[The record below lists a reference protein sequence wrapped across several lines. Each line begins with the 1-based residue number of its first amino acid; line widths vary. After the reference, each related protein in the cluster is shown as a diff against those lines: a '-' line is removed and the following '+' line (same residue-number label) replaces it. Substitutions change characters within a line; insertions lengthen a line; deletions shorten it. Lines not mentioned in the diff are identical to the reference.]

1 MKRHYLPLVFSLLLA
16 VLILA
21 EDEDDDAK
29 PIYVAPKFV
38 RPTVTGSPL
47 LVDWFEDVDALDKKW
62 IRSRG
67 KKDDVEDSIAKYNG
81 EWEIGSPTKKV
92 IDGDMGL
99 IVKTKARH
107 HAIATK
113 FSRPFTF
120 DGKPLIAQYE
130 VKYEEGQECGGG
142 YIKLLSTG
150 AEKKLSEFTDKTPYT
165 IMFGPDR
172 CGQNVKVHFIV
183 RFTNPKSG
191 VITEHHAKQSNKPIS
206 SYFDDRRSHLYT
218 LIVHPNDKFQVLVD
232 NYEIM
237 SGSLLTD
244 LEPSITPP
252 ATIDDPDDKKP
263 ADWDEREMID
273 DPDARKPDDWDEDAP
288 KEIEDKSAVKPADWL
303 EEEPVHIHDPAA
315 KKPDDWDDELDQQ
328 WEAPL
333 IPNPKCKDVSGCGP
347 WKRPMIANPNY
358 KGKWKTPRISNP
370 AYKGKWSPR
379 QIENPNY
386 FEAHPYKQM
395 TPISALGIELWT
407 MSANIIIDNIYV
419 GDDVDAAA
427 SFASQTFSLK
437 QTQESAYENVMS
449 PNGGV
454 LHHLVSATEERPWL
468 WAVYVLAVLVPVV
481 VIALVCFGRKSRSP
495 AADYKKTD
503 EPQPDD
509 EVPDLVGDEEEPAD
523 AVTEEKQAEDGKR
536 ESDSETRNRSKS
548 PARKQR
554 AAAKTKV
561 DLEKDNESAS
571 QEGSAAEDDGAVAGT
586 SSPKGKRV
594 RQRRQD

>member
-1 MKRHYLPLVFSLLLA
+1 
-16 VLILA
+16 
-21 EDEDDDAK
+21 
-29 PIYVAPKFV
+29 
-38 RPTVTGSPL
+38 
-47 LVDWFEDVDALDKKW
+47 
-62 IRSRG
+62 
-67 KKDDVEDSIAKYNG
+67 
-81 EWEIGSPTKKV
+81 
-92 IDGDMGL
+92 
-99 IVKTKARH
+99 
-107 HAIATK
+107 
-113 FSRPFTF
+113 
-120 DGKPLIAQYE
+120 YE
-130 VKYEEGQECGGG
+130 VKYEDGQECGGG
-142 YIKLLSTG
+142 YIKLLSAG
-150 AEKKLSEFTDKTPYT
+150 AEEKLNEFTDKTPYT

-172 CGQNVKVHFIV
+172 CGQSVKVHFIV

-191 VITEHHAKQSNKPIS
+191 VITEHHAKQSNKPLS

-218 LIVHPNDKFQVLVD
+218 LIVHPNDKFEVLVD

-252 ATIDDPDDKKP
+252 ATVDDPDDKKP

-303 EEEPVHIHDPAA
+303 EEEPMHIHDPAA

-395 TPISALGIELWT
+395 TPITALGIELWT
-407 MSANIIIDNIYV
+407 MSANIIIDNVYV
-419 GDDVDAAA
+419 GDDVGAAA
-427 SFASQTFSLK
+427 KFASQTFTLK
-437 QTQESAYENVMS
+437 QTQESAYENTMS
-449 PNGGV
+449 PNGGI
-454 LHHLVSATEERPWL
+454 LHHLVSAAEERPWL
-468 WAVYVLAVLVPVV
+468 WAAYVLAVLVPVV
-481 VIALVCFGRKSRSP
+481 VIALVCFSRKSRSP
-495 AADYKKTD
+495 PADYKKTD

-523 AVTEEKQAEDGKR
+523 AATEEKQVEDVKR
-536 ESDSETRNRSKS
+536 ESGSETRNRSKS

-554 AAAKTKV
+554 AAAKTKA
-561 DLEKDNESAS
+561 DLEEDNDSAAS
-571 QEGSAAEDDGAVAGT
+571 QESSAADDDSAVAGT